1 MFTNEGDRKMKRIQ
15 QGFTLIELMIVVAIV
30 GILAAIALP
39 AYQDFVVRSKM
50 TEATA
55 ALAACKTSAQ
65 DFISSH
71 GGTTPTS
78 SNQAG
83 CSVSST
89 QFVNGGV
96 AVSGTGAAAAGP
108 GTTLISTTQNTGSS
122 PGNCVLTLF
131 GIQGA
136 GPNFEVTSWT
146 ATSDANCSSKYVP
159 SSFR

>member
-1 MFTNEGDRKMKRIQ
+1 MKRVQ

-50 TEATA
+50 SEGTA
-55 ALAACKTSAQ
+55 ALAACKTSTQ

-71 GGTTPTS
+71 SGTTPTS
-78 SNQAG
+78 SAQAG
-83 CSVSST
+83 CSTSST

-96 AVSGTGAAAAGP
+96 TVTGTGVAGA
-108 GTTLISTTQNTGSS
+108 GIGSSLVVATQNTGSS
-122 PGNCVLTLF
+122 PGDCNLTM
-131 GIQGA
+131 ISVQGA

-146 ATSDANCSSKYVP
+146 QTSDGVCDYKYVP